1 MPICSKCSKETHA
14 EYRYCPDCGSKLWLN
29 WDGVVL
35 AKLFVGVELTGKRVH
50 KLAQYRLWRI
60 GKELGFFS
68 ITEFAV
74 PDLVQKGRTSLIDV
88 VWKTEDGIE
97 FAFEIRTKAQE
108 LDLVTTR
115 KDTMKL
121 QNLSARKKFIVNVSN
136 KTGKA
141 YFNQITGEPNELIMV
156 IQNKSYNLDEI
167 RRKHPRAYEN
177 WTDNEDFE
185 LSKCYQEGLSIS
197 LLAEKHQRNRG
208 AIRSR
213 LKKLGLMKY

>member
-88 VWKTEDGIE
+88 VWKKEDGIE

-156 IQNKSYNLDEI
+156 IQNKSYNLTKLDEGI
-167 RRKHPRAYEN
+167 KEHMKTGQIMKILNCPNVTKKVCQFRYWQRSIKETVGLFVHDSRN
-177 WTDNEDFE
+177 W
-185 LSKCYQEGLSIS
+185 
-197 LLAEKHQRNRG
+197 A
-208 AIRSR
+208 
-213 LKKLGLMKY
+213 